1 MERRQF
7 LKSAAAAGL
16 AAASPA
22 TIAQKAETNSKTSK
36 GASVSRPENPAMIY
50 RELGTT
56 GERVSVIGMGG
67 FISPRIP
74 A

>member
-22 TIAQKAETNSKTSK
+22 TIAQKAETNQRLPRGRLFLALKTL
-36 GASVSRPENPAMIY
+36 P
-50 RELGTT
+50 
-56 GERVSVIGMGG
+56 
-67 FISPRIP
+67 
-74 A
+74 